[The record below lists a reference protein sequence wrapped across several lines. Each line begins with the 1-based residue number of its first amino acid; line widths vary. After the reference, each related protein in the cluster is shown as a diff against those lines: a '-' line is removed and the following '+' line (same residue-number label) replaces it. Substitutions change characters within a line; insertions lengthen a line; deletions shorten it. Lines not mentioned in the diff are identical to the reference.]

1 MSGMRCEREVFFVA
15 RCSLC
20 VYKKYDLLKM
30 CCHIGYMV
38 IHPMTQPSGINAYS
52 ALEQK
57 GSKMHKQMV
66 AAHVAMLYI
75 FGE

>member
-1 MSGMRCEREVFFVA
+1 
-15 RCSLC
+15 
-20 VYKKYDLLKM
+20 M